1 MVEYTAVHIVPCHR
15 TRIYIQHHVSVCAAR
30 FGQAD
35 RAGIEVQE
43 TTFRSERLPRGDMCM
58 SMQQDITRHERGR
71 IIRIVNMT
79 VRCVQQPFPNRQ
91 YGIVRQHGEG
101 QHHLIHFGIAVSANA
116 EQPICQRVQLCNDGF
131 GGIPLRQI
139 IARSVIQNIPQQE
152 QPIRVFP

>member
-1 MVEYTAVHIVPCHR
+1 MPVRREYR
-15 TRIYIQHHVSVCAAR
+15 LSVQ
-30 FGQAD
+30 F
-35 RAGIEVQE
+35 
-43 TTFRSERLPRGDMCM
+43 
-58 SMQQDITRHERGR
+58 QQTI
-71 IIRIVNMT
+71 
-79 VRCVQQPFPNRQ
+79 FRQ
-91 YGIVRQHGEG
+91 YRKL